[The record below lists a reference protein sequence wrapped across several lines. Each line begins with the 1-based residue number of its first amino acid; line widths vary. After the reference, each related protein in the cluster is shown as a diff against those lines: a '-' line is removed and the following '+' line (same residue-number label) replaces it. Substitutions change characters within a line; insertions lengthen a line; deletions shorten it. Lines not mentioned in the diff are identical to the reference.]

1 MKNPLIDF
9 LAAYGPVANGQNMY
23 DEFVMTAAEQYRI
36 KPLEITEPR
45 SEQIYQMLTSND
57 PCTIILTGTAGDGK
71 TYTARKVLHRLT
83 NGSEAWTNAQSELSI
98 ICSENGQ
105 KITFV
110 KDLSEIRL
118 VDKHE
123 LVPRVV
129 DSLFGDSESNE
140 VFVLCV
146 NDGHLIKTWRD
157 SAKDERAEKSIQIM
171 QSMLRDDTESASEL
185 KLRFINM
192 SRTSHAETLD
202 HIINA
207 ITGHSAWNQCAG
219 CPALD
224 AENPC
229 PIRVNRE
236 ILMREGNQSIRGRL
250 RALIEIAAADDA
262 HLSIRQII
270 ILIVNALLGDSKP
283 SSPSLLNCDRA
294 RRRAS
299 KSEYAETNPYANL
312 FGENHPKQRRHNLQV
327 FEIMSRFGIGNETT
341 NFFDN
346 VLLENDENR
355 LPNDDY
361 YGKSIFEQIRTDYW
375 EEPAVGYSALSPAIR
390 DQRRRLFFLMP
401 EVHHLLSGNYCDD
414 SPWHLSAYHWGD
426 IFINLLRSKDKR
438 HENLLKLAR
447 LGIVK
452 GMNRALNSSL
462 TETQDALWLTRPSG
476 VYLGNETP
484 LLSFDPISWHS
495 SFYWLDL
502 QHPSSPGRPPQINIQ
517 TRSQSGQRVT
527 LSHLDLTPTLFEY
540 LMRVARGALP
550 TSFSNQ
556 CYQDLRNFQI
566 RSVAAIEHAEKKV
579 QPSLILKA
587 VGTNAE
593 GNLASNPITLLDE
606 VL

>member
-23 DEFVMTAAEQYRI
+23 DEFVLSMAEEHRI
-36 KPLEITEPR
+36 EPLEITEPR
-45 SEQIYQMLTSND
+45 SEKVYQILTSND

-71 TYTARKVLHRLT
+71 TYTARKVLDRLS
-83 NGSEAWTNAQSELSI
+83 NGSKAWTNAQSALSI
-98 ICSENGQ
+98 TCSENGQ
-105 KITFV
+105 TITFV

-118 VDKHE
+118 TDKHE

-129 DSLFGDSESNE
+129 DSLFRDSGSNE

-157 SAKDERAEKSIQIM
+157 SVEGERAEKSINIM
-171 QSMLRDDTESASEL
+171 QSMLRDDRESVPEL
-185 KLRFINM
+185 NLRFINM

-207 ITGHSAWNQCAG
+207 ITGHSAWNKCAG

-236 ILMREGNQSIRGRL
+236 ILMLEGNQSIRGRL

-299 KSEYAETNPYANL
+299 NAEYTETNPYTNL
-312 FGENHPKQRRHNLQV
+312 FGENHPKERRHNLQV
-327 FEIMSRFGIGNETT
+327 FEIMSRFGIGKETT
-341 NFFDN
+341 NYFDN
-346 VLLENDENR
+346 VLLENDESD
-355 LPNDDY
+355 LPSDDY
-361 YGKSIFEQIRTDYW
+361 YGRTIFEQIRTDYW
-375 EEPAVGYSALSPAIR
+375 EDPAAGYSALSPAIR

-401 EVHHLLSGNYCDD
+401 EVRHVLSGNYCDD

-426 IFINLLRSKDKR
+426 IYINLLRSKDER
-438 HENLLKLAR
+438 REDLLKLAR
-447 LGIVK
+447 YGIIR

-462 TETQDALWLTRPSG
+462 TETQDNLWLTRPSG

-484 LLSFDPISWHS
+484 LLSFEPISWHS
-495 SFYWLDL
+495 PFYWLAL
-502 QHPSSPGRPPQINIQ
+502 QHPSAPGRPPCIKIH
-517 TRSQSGQRVT
+517 TRSQSDP
-527 LSHLDLTPTLFEY
+527 LSHLDITPTLFEY

-550 TSFSNQ
+550 TSFTNQ
-556 CYQDLRNFQI
+556 CYQDIRNFQI
-566 RSVAAIEHAEKKV
+566 RSVAAIENAEQKV
-579 QPSLILKA
+579 EQSLILKA
-587 VGTNAE
+587 VNTNAE
-593 GNLASNPITLLDE
+593 GNLTSNPITLLDE
-606 VL
+606 VP